1 MGARPTM
8 SSASEQVISGLEG
21 VLACESSVAF
31 IDGTIPELSYRGYN
45 IHDIA
50 ETLTYEQ
57 VVYLLW
63 HGELPSTDQL
73 RTFNTD
79 LAARRGLPSVVIDL
93 LRLMP
98 PSAHPMAG
106 LRTAVSLLGTLD
118 PQADDNSP
126 TDLRRKAA
134 DLTAKMPSI
143 VAAQARIQMGQAPIE
158 PDAALSLA
166 SNYYYMLTG
175 KQPDATI
182 IRTIDTSLLLYAEHE
197 TNASTFTCRT
207 VVGTESDFYSAVVAG
222 IGAIKGPLHGGAIDE
237 VMKMFL
243 EIDQPERADAY
254 IDQALAARRKVAGFG
269 HRVYRAGDARAPHLR
284 TMAQRLAESTGDR
297 KWFTIATT
305 VEQRMREAKGIIANV
320 DYYAAPVLYYVGFP
334 LALFTNF
341 VASARI
347 SGWSAHIF
355 EQYADNRL
363 IRPRALYTG
372 QHGRQLPAGYR

>member
-1 MGARPTM
+1 M
-8 SSASEQVISGLEG
+8 SETSEQVISGLEG

-31 IDGTIPELSYRGYN
+31 IDGNIPELSYRGYN

-63 HGELPSTDQL
+63 HGELPTPPELQAFSA
-73 RTFNTD
+73 D
-79 LAARRGLPSVVIDL
+79 LAARRSIPSAVVDV

-98 PSAHPMAG
+98 PSSHPMAG

-118 PQADDNSP
+118 PKAEDNSP
-126 TDLRRKAA
+126 ADLRRKAA
-134 DLTAKMPSI
+134 DLTAKIPTI
-143 VAAQARIQMGQAPIE
+143 VAAQVRLQTGQPLIE
-158 PDAALSLA
+158 PDPTLSLA
-166 SNYYYMLTG
+166 SNYYYMVTG
-175 KQPDATI
+175 KQPDSTI
-182 IRTIDTSLLLYAEHE
+182 TRTIDTSLLLYAEHE
-197 TNASTFTCRT
+197 TNASTFACRV
-207 VVGTESDFYSAVVAG
+207 VVGTESDYYSAVVAG

-243 EIDQPERADAY
+243 EIDLPERAGAY
-254 IDQALAARRKVAGFG
+254 IDQALAARRKIPGFG
-269 HRVYRAGDARAPHLR
+269 HRVYRAGDARAPHLK
-284 TMAQRLAESTGDR
+284 TMAQRLAESMGDR

-305 VEQRMREAKGIIANV
+305 VEQRMREAKGIISNV
-320 DYYAAPVLYYVGFP
+320 DYYAALVLYHLGFP
-334 LALFTNF
+334 LNMFTNF

-355 EQYADNRL
+355 EQYANNRL

-372 QHGRQLPAGYR
+372 HRNRQLPAGYR

>member
-1 MGARPTM
+1 M
-8 SSASEQVISGLEG
+8 STASEQVISGLEG

-31 IDGTIPELSYRGYN
+31 IDGNIPELSYRGYN

-63 HGELPSTDQL
+63 HGELPSSAELQA
-73 RTFNTD
+73 FNTD
-79 LAARRGLPSVVIDL
+79 LAARRRVPSMVIDL

-98 PSAHPMAG
+98 ASAHPMAG

-126 TDLRRKAA
+126 ADLRRKAA
-134 DLTAKMPSI
+134 DLTAKIPTI
-143 VAAQARIQMGQAPIE
+143 VAAQARLQIGQSPVE
-158 PDAALSLA
+158 PDPALSLA
-166 SNYYYMLTG
+166 SSYYYMLTG

-182 IRTIDTSLLLYAEHE
+182 TRTIDTSLLLYAEHE
-197 TNASTFTCRT
+197 TNASTFACR
-207 VVGTESDFYSAVVAG
+207 VVAGTESDYYSAVVGG

-243 EIDQPERADAY
+243 EIDQPERAAAY
-254 IDQALAARRKVAGFG
+254 IDQALAAKRKIAGFG

-284 TMAQRLAESTGDR
+284 TMAQRLAEATGDR
-297 KWFTIATT
+297 KWFAIATM

-320 DYYAAPVLYYVGFP
+320 DYYAAPVLYHLGFP
-334 LALFTNF
+334 LNLFTNF

-355 EQYADNRL
+355 EQYANNRL

-372 QHGRQLPAGYR
+372 HRGRQLPAS

>member
-1 MGARPTM
+1 M
-8 SSASEQVISGLEG
+8 SSASEQVIRGLEG

-31 IDGTIPELSYRGYN
+31 IDGNIPELSYRGYN

-50 ETLTYEQ
+50 ETLSYEQ

-63 HGELPSTDQL
+63 NGELPSAEEL
-73 RTFNTD
+73 RTFSTD
-79 LAARRGLPSVVIDL
+79 LTARRGLPSVVIDL

-118 PQADDNSP
+118 PQAEDNSP

-134 DLTAKMPSI
+134 DLTAKMPTI
-143 VAAQARIQMGQAPIE
+143 VAAHARIQMGQAPIE
-158 PDAALSLA
+158 PDASLSLA

-182 IRTIDTSLLLYAEHE
+182 TRTIDTSLLLYAEHE
-197 TNASTFTCRT
+197 TNASTFTCRA

-243 EIDQPERADAY
+243 EIDQPERAVAY
-254 IDQALAARRKVAGFG
+254 LDQALAARRKVAGFG

-284 TMAQRLAESTGDR
+284 TMAQQLAESTGDQ
-297 KWFTIATT
+297 KWFTIATL

-320 DYYAAPVLYYVGFP
+320 DYYAAPVLYYLGFP

-372 QHGRQLPAGYR
+372 QRGRQLPVGYR

>member
-1 MGARPTM
+1 M
-8 SSASEQVISGLEG
+8 STTSEKVISGLEG

-31 IDGTIPELSYRGYN
+31 IDGNIPELSYRGYN

-50 ETLTYEQ
+50 ETMTYEQ

-63 HGELPSTDQL
+63 HGELPSPVELQAFRD
-73 RTFNTD
+73 D
-79 LAARRGLPSVVIDL
+79 LAARRGISSVVIDL

-98 PSAHPMAG
+98 TSAHPMAG
-106 LRTAVSLLGTLD
+106 LRTAVSLLGALD

-126 TDLRRKAA
+126 ADLRRKAA
-134 DLTAKMPSI
+134 DLTAKMPTI
-143 VAAQARIQMGQAPIE
+143 VAAQARIQIGHPPIE
-158 PDAALSLA
+158 PDPALSLA
-166 SNYYYMLTG
+166 ANYSYMLTG
-175 KQPDATI
+175 KSPDATVT
-182 IRTIDTSLLLYAEHE
+182 RTIDTSLLLYAEHE
-197 TNASTFTCRT
+197 TNASTFTCRA

-243 EIDQPERADAY
+243 EIDQPERAAAY
-254 IDQALAARRKVAGFG
+254 LDQALAAKRKIAGFG

-284 TMAQRLAESTGDR
+284 TMAERLAQSTGDR
-297 KWFTIATT
+297 KWFSIATT
-305 VEQRMREAKGIIANV
+305 VEQHMRQAKGIIANV
-320 DYYAAPVLYYVGFP
+320 DYYAAPVLYHLGFP

-355 EQYADNRL
+355 EQYANNRL

-372 QHGRQLPAGYR
+372 QRGRQLPAGYR

>member
-1 MGARPTM
+1 
-8 SSASEQVISGLEG
+8 
-21 VLACESSVAF
+21 
-31 IDGTIPELSYRGYN
+31 YN

-63 HGELPSTDQL
+63 NGELPSSDQL
-73 RTFNTD
+73 RTFRDD

-98 PSAHPMAG
+98 ASAHPMAG

-126 TDLRRKAA
+126 ADLRRKAA
-134 DLTAKMPSI
+134 DLTAKIPTI
-143 VAAQARIQMGQAPIE
+143 VAVQARLQTGQTPIE
-158 PDAALSLA
+158 PDASLSLA
-166 SNYYYMLTG
+166 ANYYYMLTG
-175 KQPDATI
+175 KQPDTTI
-182 IRTIDTSLLLYAEHE
+182 TRTIDTSLLLYAEHE
-197 TNASTFTCRT
+197 TNASTFTCRA
-207 VVGTESDFYSAVVAG
+207 VVGTESDYYSAVVAG

-243 EIDQPERADAY
+243 EIDQPERAGAY
-254 IDQALAARRKVAGFG
+254 LDQALAARRKIAGFG

-284 TMAQRLAESTGDR
+284 AMAERLAESTGDR

-305 VEQRMREAKGIIANV
+305 VEQHMRQAKGIIANV
-320 DYYAAPVLYYVGFP
+320 DYYAAPVLYHLGFP

-355 EQYADNRL
+355 EQYANNRL

-372 QHGRQLPAGYR
+372 HHGRQLPADYR

>member
-1 MGARPTM
+1 M
-8 SSASEQVISGLEG
+8 SSASEKVISGLEG

-57 VVYLLW
+57 AVYLLW
-63 HGELPSTDQL
+63 HGELPSPDQL
-73 RTFNTD
+73 RPFQGD

-126 TDLRRKAA
+126 ADLRRKAA
-134 DLTAKMPSI
+134 DLTAKMPTI
-143 VAAQARIQMGQAPIE
+143 VAAQARLQMGQPLIE
-158 PDAALSLA
+158 PDSSLSLA
-166 SNYYYMLTG
+166 GNYYYMLTG
-175 KQPDATI
+175 KQPDVTI
-182 IRTIDTSLLLYAEHE
+182 TRTIDTSLLLYAEHE
-197 TNASTFTCRT
+197 TNASTFTCRA

-243 EIDQPERADAY
+243 EIDQPARAAAY
-254 IDQALAARRKVAGFG
+254 IDQALAARRKIPGFG

-297 KWFTIATT
+297 KWFSIATT

-320 DYYAAPVLYYVGFP
+320 DYYAAPVLYYLGFP
-334 LALFTNF
+334 LALFTNV

-355 EQYADNRL
+355 EQYANNRL

-372 QHGRQLPAGYR
+372 HRGRQLPPGYR

>member
-1 MGARPTM
+1 M

-31 IDGTIPELSYRGYN
+31 IDGNIPELSYRGYN

-50 ETLTYEQ
+50 EILTYEQ
-57 VVYLLW
+57 VVHLLW
-63 HGELPSTDQL
+63 HGELPSSDEV
-73 RTFNTD
+73 RAFHAD

-126 TDLRRKAA
+126 ADLRRKAA
-134 DLTAKMPSI
+134 DLTAKMPTI

-158 PDAALSLA
+158 PDPSLSLA

-175 KQPDATI
+175 KQADPTI
-182 IRTIDTSLLLYAEHE
+182 TRTLDTSLLLYAEHE
-197 TNASTFTCRT
+197 TNASTFTCRA
-207 VVGTESDFYSAVVAG
+207 VVGTESDLYSAVVAG

-243 EIDQPERADAY
+243 EIDQPERAAAY
-254 IDQALAARRKVAGFG
+254 IDQALAVRRKVAGFG

-284 TMAQRLAESTGDR
+284 TMAQRLSESTGDR
-297 KWFTIATT
+297 KWFAIATT

-320 DYYAAPVLYYVGFP
+320 DYYAAPVLYHLGFP

-355 EQYADNRL
+355 EQYAHNRL

-372 QHGRQLPAGYR
+372 HRGRQLPAGYR

>member
-1 MGARPTM
+1 
-8 SSASEQVISGLEG
+8 
-21 VLACESSVAF
+21 
-31 IDGTIPELSYRGYN
+31 
-45 IHDIA
+45 
-50 ETLTYEQ
+50 
-57 VVYLLW
+57 
-63 HGELPSTDQL
+63 
-73 RTFNTD
+73 
-79 LAARRGLPSVVIDL
+79 
-93 LRLMP
+93 
-98 PSAHPMAG
+98 MAG

-118 PQADDNSP
+118 PQADENSP

-134 DLTAKMPSI
+134 DLTAKMPTI

-158 PDAALSLA
+158 PDASLSLA

-175 KQPDATI
+175 KQADATI
-182 IRTIDTSLLLYAEHE
+182 TRTIDTSLLLYAEHE
-197 TNASTFTCRT
+197 TNASTFTCRA

-243 EIDQPERADAY
+243 EIDQPERAAAY

-320 DYYAAPVLYYVGFP
+320 DYYAAPVLYYLGFP

-341 VASARI
+341 VARRASVGGQRI
-347 SGWSAHIF
+347 SSSNMPITALFAPAPCILDIVGVSCQRAI
-355 EQYADNRL
+355 A
-363 IRPRALYTG
+363 RPCTASYG
-372 QHGRQLPAGYR
+372 

>member
-1 MGARPTM
+1 M

-63 HGELPSTDQL
+63 HGELASADQL
-73 RTFNTD
+73 RTFNAD
-79 LAARRGLPSVVIDL
+79 LAARRSLPSVVIDL

-134 DLTAKMPSI
+134 DLTAKMPTI
-143 VAAQARIQMGQAPIE
+143 VAAQARVQMGQAPIE
-158 PDAALSLA
+158 PDASLSLA
-166 SNYYYMLTG
+166 GNYYYMLTG
-175 KQPDATI
+175 KQADATI
-182 IRTIDTSLLLYAEHE
+182 TRTIDTSLLLYAEHE
-197 TNASTFTCRT
+197 TNASTFTCRA

-243 EIDQPERADAY
+243 EIDQPEHAAAY

-320 DYYAAPVLYYVGFP
+320 DYYAAPVLYYLGFP

-355 EQYADNRL
+355 EQYANNRL

-372 QHGRQLPAGYR
+372 HRGRQLPAGYR

>member
-1 MGARPTM
+1 M
-8 SSASEQVISGLEG
+8 SSASEQVISGLEE

-63 HGELPSTDQL
+63 NGDLPSAEQL
-73 RTFNTD
+73 RTFNAD
-79 LAARRGLPSVVIDL
+79 LAARRSLPSVVIDL

-118 PQADDNSP
+118 PQADDNSS

-134 DLTAKMPSI
+134 DLTAKMPTI
-143 VAAQARIQMGQAPIE
+143 VAAQARVQMGQAPIE
-158 PDAALSLA
+158 PEASLSLA
-166 SNYYYMLTG
+166 GNYYYMLTG
-175 KQPDATI
+175 KQADATI
-182 IRTIDTSLLLYAEHE
+182 TRTIDTSLLLYAEHE
-197 TNASTFTCRT
+197 TNASTFTCRA

-243 EIDQPERADAY
+243 EIDQPERAAAY

-320 DYYAAPVLYYVGFP
+320 DYYAAPVLYFLGFP

-355 EQYADNRL
+355 EQYANNRL

-372 QHGRQLPAGYR
+372 HRRRQLPAGYR

>member
-1 MGARPTM
+1 M

-31 IDGTIPELSYRGYN
+31 IDGNIPELSYRGYN

-50 ETLTYEQ
+50 EVLTYEQ

-63 HGELPSTDQL
+63 HGELPSPDQV
-73 RTFNTD
+73 RAFGDD
-79 LAARRGLPSVVIDL
+79 LAARRGIPSVVIDL

-98 PSAHPMAG
+98 ASAHPMAG

-118 PQADDNSP
+118 PQADDNSSA
-126 TDLRRKAA
+126 DLRRKAA
-134 DLTAKMPSI
+134 DLAAKMPTI
-143 VAAQARIQMGQAPIE
+143 VAAQARMQMGQAPIE

-166 SNYYYMLTG
+166 GNYYYMLTG

-182 IRTIDTSLLLYAEHE
+182 TRTIDTSLLLYAEHE
-197 TNASTFTCRT
+197 TNASTFTCRA

-243 EIDQPERADAY
+243 EIDQPERAAAY
-254 IDQALAARRKVAGFG
+254 VNQALAARRKIPGFG

-284 TMAQRLAESTGDR
+284 TMAERLAEATGDR

-305 VEQRMREAKGIIANV
+305 VEQHMREAKGIIANV
-320 DYYAAPVLYYVGFP
+320 DYYAAPVLYHLGFP

-355 EQYADNRL
+355 EQYATNRL

-372 QHGRQLPAGYR
+372 HRGRQLPAGYR

>member
-1 MGARPTM
+1 M
-8 SSASEQVISGLEG
+8 SNASEKVISGLEG
-21 VLACESSVAF
+21 VLACESSVSF
-31 IDGTIPELSYRGYN
+31 IDGNIPELSYRGYN

-63 HGELPSTDQL
+63 NGELPSAPELQA
-73 RTFNTD
+73 FSAD
-79 LAARRGLPSVVIDL
+79 LAGRRGIPSVVVDL

-98 PSAHPMAG
+98 TSAHPMAG

-118 PQADDNSP
+118 PQAEDNSSVSLRQKA
-126 TDLRRKAA
+126 TDLV
-134 DLTAKMPSI
+134 AKMSTL
-143 VAAQARIQMGQAPIE
+143 VAAQARLQMGQSPLE
-158 PDAALSLA
+158 PDPGLSLA
-166 SNYYYMLTG
+166 ANYYYMLTG

-182 IRTIDTSLLLYAEHE
+182 TRTLDTSMLLYAEHE
-197 TNASTFTCRT
+197 TNASTFACRV
-207 VVGTESDFYSAVVAG
+207 VVGTESDYYSTVVAG

-243 EIDQPERADAY
+243 EIDQPERAAAY
-254 IDQALAARRKVAGFG
+254 VDRALAAKRKIPGFG
-269 HRVYRAGDARAPHLR
+269 HRVYRAGDARAPHLKN
-284 TMAQRLAESTGDR
+284 MAERLAEATGER

-320 DYYAAPVLYYVGFP
+320 DYYAAPVLYHLGFP
-334 LALFTNF
+334 LNLFTNV

-355 EQYADNRL
+355 EQYANNRL

-372 QHGRQLPAGYR
+372 HRGRTLPAT

>member
-1 MGARPTM
+1 M
-8 SSASEQVISGLEG
+8 SNASEKVISGLEG
-21 VLACESSVAF
+21 VLACESSVSF
-31 IDGTIPELSYRGYN
+31 IDGNIPELSYRGYN

-63 HGELPSTDQL
+63 HGELPSAPELQA
-73 RTFNTD
+73 FSAD
-79 LAARRGLPSVVIDL
+79 LAGRRGIPPVVVDL

-98 PSAHPMAG
+98 ASAHPMAG

-118 PQADDNSP
+118 PQAEDHSSVA
-126 TDLRRKAA
+126 LHHKAA
-134 DLTAKMPSI
+134 DLVAKMPTI
-143 VAAQARIQMGQAPIE
+143 VTTQARLQMGQAPLE
-158 PDAALSLA
+158 PDPGLGLAA
-166 SNYYYMLTG
+166 NYYYMLTG

-182 IRTIDTSLLLYAEHE
+182 TRTIDTSLLLYAEHE
-197 TNASTFTCRT
+197 TNASTFACRV
-207 VVGTESDFYSAVVAG
+207 VVGTESDYYSTVVAG

-243 EIDQPERADAY
+243 EIDQPERAAAY
-254 IDQALAARRKVAGFG
+254 VDQALAARRKISGFG
-269 HRVYRAGDARAPHLR
+269 HRVYRAGDARAPHLKN
-284 TMAQRLAESTGDR
+284 MAQRLAESTGER
-297 KWFTIATT
+297 KWFTIATM

-320 DYYAAPVLYYVGFP
+320 DYYAAPVLYHLGFP
-334 LALFTNF
+334 LNLFTNF

-355 EQYADNRL
+355 EQYANNRL

-372 QHGRQLPAGYR
+372 HRGRTLPAT

>member
-1 MGARPTM
+1 M
-8 SSASEQVISGLEG
+8 SETSEQVISGLEG

-31 IDGTIPELSYRGYN
+31 IDGNIPELSYRGYN

-63 HGELPSTDQL
+63 HGELPTPPELQAFSA
-73 RTFNTD
+73 D
-79 LAARRGLPSVVIDL
+79 LAARRSIPSAVVDV
-93 LRLMP
+93 LRLIP
-98 PSAHPMAG
+98 PSSHPMAG

-118 PQADDNSP
+118 PKAEDNSP
-126 TDLRRKAA
+126 ADRRRKAA
-134 DLTAKMPSI
+134 DLTAKIPTI
-143 VAAQARIQMGQAPIE
+143 VAAQVRLQTGQPLIE
-158 PDAALSLA
+158 PDPTLSLA

-175 KQPDATI
+175 KQPDTTI
-182 IRTIDTSLLLYAEHE
+182 TRTIDTSLLLYAEHE
-197 TNASTFTCRT
+197 TNASTFACRV
-207 VVGTESDFYSAVVAG
+207 VVGTESDYYSAVVAG

-243 EIDQPERADAY
+243 EIDQPERAGAY
-254 IDQALAARRKVAGFG
+254 IDQALAARRKIPGFG
-269 HRVYRAGDARAPHLR
+269 HRVYRAGDARAPHLK
-284 TMAQRLAESTGDR
+284 TMAQRLAESMGDR

-320 DYYAAPVLYYVGFP
+320 DYYAALVLYHLGFP
-334 LALFTNF
+334 LNMFTNF

-355 EQYADNRL
+355 EQYANNRL

-372 QHGRQLPAGYR
+372 HRNRQLPAGYR

>member
-1 MGARPTM
+1 M
-8 SSASEQVISGLEG
+8 SSASEKVISGLEG

-31 IDGTIPELSYRGYN
+31 IDGNIPELSYRGYN

-57 VVYLLW
+57 VIYLLW
-63 HGELPSTDQL
+63 NGELPSPDQ
-73 RTFNTD
+73 RQTFSDD
-79 LAARRGLPSVVIDL
+79 LAVRRGIPSTLIDL
-93 LRLMP
+93 LRSIP
-98 PSAHPMAG
+98 ASAHPMAG

-126 TDLRRKAA
+126 GDLRRKAA
-134 DLTAKMPSI
+134 DLTAKMPTI
-143 VAAQARIQMGQAPIE
+143 VAAQARLQMGQPPLD
-158 PDAALSLA
+158 PDASLSLA
-166 SNYYYMLTG
+166 GNYYYMLTG

-182 IRTIDTSLLLYAEHE
+182 TRTIDTSLLLYAEHE
-197 TNASTFTCRT
+197 TNASTFTCRA

-243 EIDQPERADAY
+243 EIDQPERAGVYLDR
-254 IDQALAARRKVAGFG
+254 ALAAKRKIAGFG

-284 TMAQRLAESTGDR
+284 TMAERLAESTGDR

-305 VEQRMREAKGIIANV
+305 VEEHMRKAKGIIANV
-320 DYYAAPVLYYVGFP
+320 DYYAAPVLYHLGFP

-355 EQYADNRL
+355 EQYANNRL

-372 QHGRQLPAGYR
+372 HRGRQLPVGYR

>member
-1 MGARPTM
+1 
-8 SSASEQVISGLEG
+8 
-21 VLACESSVAF
+21 VAF

-63 HGELPSTDQL
+63 HGELPSPAEL
-73 RTFNTD
+73 EAFSAD
-79 LAARRGLPSVVIDL
+79 LAARRSIPAAVVEV
-93 LRLMP
+93 LRLTP
-98 PSAHPMAG
+98 PFSHPMAA

-118 PQADDNSP
+118 DKAEDNSP
-126 TDLRRKAA
+126 LDLRRKAA
-134 DLTAKMPSI
+134 DLVAKIPTI
-143 VAAQARIQMGQAPIE
+143 VATQVRLQTGQPLID
-158 PDAALSLA
+158 PDPTLSLA
-166 SNYYYMLTG
+166 DNYYYMLTG

-182 IRTIDTSLLLYAEHE
+182 TRTIDTSLLLYAEHE
-197 TNASTFTCRT
+197 TNASTFACRV
-207 VVGTESDFYSAVVAG
+207 VVGTASDYYSAVVAG

-243 EIDQPERADAY
+243 EIDQPERAASY
-254 IDQALAARRKVAGFG
+254 IDQALAARRKIAGFG
-269 HRVYRAGDARAPHLR
+269 HRVYRAGDARASHLR
-284 TMAQRLAESTGDR
+284 SIAQHLAETLGER
-297 KWFTIATT
+297 KWLAIATA

-320 DYYAAPVLYYVGFP
+320 DYYAALVLYHLGFP
-334 LALFTNF
+334 LNLFTNF

-355 EQYADNRL
+355 EQYVNNRL

-372 QHGRQLPAGYR
+372 HRNRSLPEGYH

>member
-1 MGARPTM
+1 M
-8 SSASEQVISGLEG
+8 SSANEHVISGLEG

-31 IDGTIPELSYRGYN
+31 IDGDVPELSYRGYN

-63 HGELPSTDQL
+63 HGELPSPEQL
-73 RTFNTD
+73 RAFSAD
-79 LAARRGLPSVVIDL
+79 LAARRGIPPVVVDL

-98 PSAHPMAG
+98 QSAHPMAG

-126 TDLRRKAA
+126 AELRRKAA
-134 DLTAKMPSI
+134 DLTAKMPTI
-143 VAAQARIQMGQAPIE
+143 VAAQARLLAGQAPIE
-158 PDAALSLA
+158 PDATLSLA

-182 IRTIDTSLLLYAEHE
+182 TRTIDTSLLLYAEHE
-197 TNASTFTCRT
+197 TNASTFTCRA
-207 VVGTESDFYSAVVAG
+207 VVGTESDYYSAVVAG
-222 IGAIKGPLHGGAIDE
+222 TGAIKGPLHGGAIDE

-243 EIDQPERADAY
+243 EIDQPERAAAY
-254 IDQALAARRKVAGFG
+254 VDQALAARRKISGFG

-284 TMAQRLAESTGDR
+284 AMAERLAESTGDR
-297 KWFTIATT
+297 KWFAIATT
-305 VEQRMREAKGIIANV
+305 VEQHMRQAKGIIANV
-320 DYYAAPVLYYVGFP
+320 DYYAAPVLYHLGFP
-334 LALFTNF
+334 LAVFTNF

-355 EQYADNRL
+355 EQYASNRL

-372 QHGRQLPAGYR
+372 HRGRQLPAGYR

>member
-1 MGARPTM
+1 M
-8 SSASEQVISGLEG
+8 SSASEKVISGLEG

-31 IDGTIPELSYRGYN
+31 IDGNIPELSYRGYN

-50 ETLTYEQ
+50 ATLTYEQ
-57 VVYLLW
+57 VVSLLW
-63 HGELPSTDQL
+63 DGELPSSDQL
-73 RTFNTD
+73 KAFSTD
-79 LAARRGLPSVVIDL
+79 LATRRAIPSMVIDL
-93 LRLMP
+93 LRSLP

-118 PQADDNSP
+118 PQADDNSS

-134 DLTAKMPSI
+134 DLTAKMPTI
-143 VAAQARIQMGQAPIE
+143 VAAQARLLTGQAPIE
-158 PDAALSLA
+158 PDASLSLA
-166 SNYYYMLTG
+166 GNYYYMLTG
-175 KQPDATI
+175 KQTDTTI
-182 IRTIDTSLLLYAEHE
+182 TRTIDTSLLLYAEHE

-243 EIDQPERADAY
+243 EIDQPERAGAY
-254 IDQALAARRKVAGFG
+254 IEQALTARRKVPGFG

-297 KWFTIATT
+297 KWFAIATT

-320 DYYAAPVLYYVGFP
+320 DYYAAPVLYHLGFP

-355 EQYADNRL
+355 EQYANNRL

-372 QHGRQLPAGYR
+372 HRGRQLPAGYR

>member
-1 MGARPTM
+1 M

-63 HGELPSTDQL
+63 NGELPSADQF
-73 RTFNTD
+73 RSFNAD

-106 LRTAVSLLGTLD
+106 LRTAVSLLGALD
-118 PQADDNSP
+118 PQADDNNP
-126 TDLRRKAA
+126 TDLRRKAT
-134 DLTAKMPSI
+134 DLTAKIPTI
-143 VAAQARIQMGQAPIE
+143 VAAQARLQMGQAAIE
-158 PDAALSLA
+158 PEASLSLA
-166 SNYYYMLTG
+166 ANYYYMLTG

-182 IRTIDTSLLLYAEHE
+182 TRTIDTSLLLYAEHE
-197 TNASTFTCRT
+197 TNASTFTCRA

-243 EIDQPERADAY
+243 QIDQPERAAAY
-254 IDQALAARRKVAGFG
+254 IDQALAERRRVAGFG

-284 TMAQRLAESTGDR
+284 TMAQRLAESTGER

-320 DYYAAPVLYYVGFP
+320 DYYAAPVLYYLGFP

-355 EQYADNRL
+355 EQYANNRL

-372 QHGRQLPAGYR
+372 QRGRQLPAGYR

>member
-1 MGARPTM
+1 M
-8 SSASEQVISGLEG
+8 SSANEHVISGLEG

-31 IDGTIPELSYRGYN
+31 IDGDVPELSYRGYN

-63 HGELPSTDQL
+63 HGELPSPEQL
-73 RTFNTD
+73 RAFSAD
-79 LAARRGLPSVVIDL
+79 LAARRGIPSVVVDL

-98 PSAHPMAG
+98 PSAPPMAG

-126 TDLRRKAA
+126 AELRRKAA
-134 DLTAKMPSI
+134 DLTAKMPTI
-143 VAAQARIQMGQAPIE
+143 VAAQARLLAGQAPIE
-158 PDAALSLA
+158 PDATLSLA

-182 IRTIDTSLLLYAEHE
+182 TRTVDTSLLLYAEHE
-197 TNASTFTCRT
+197 TNASTFTCRA
-207 VVGTESDFYSAVVAG
+207 VVGTESDYYSAVVAG

-243 EIDQPERADAY
+243 EIDQPERAAAY
-254 IDQALAARRKVAGFG
+254 VDQALAARRKISGFG

-284 TMAQRLAESTGDR
+284 AMAERLAESTGDR
-297 KWFTIATT
+297 KWFAIATT
-305 VEQRMREAKGIIANV
+305 VEQRMRQAKGIIANV
-320 DYYAAPVLYYVGFP
+320 DYYAAPVLYHLGFP
-334 LALFTNF
+334 LAVFTNF

-355 EQYADNRL
+355 EQYASNRL

-372 QHGRQLPAGYR
+372 HRGRQLPAGYR

>member
-1 MGARPTM
+1 M
-8 SSASEQVISGLEG
+8 SNASEKVISGLEG
-21 VLACESSVAF
+21 VLACESSVSF
-31 IDGTIPELSYRGYN
+31 IDGNIPELSYRGYN

-63 HGELPSTDQL
+63 NGELPSAPELQA
-73 RTFNTD
+73 FSAD
-79 LAARRGLPSVVIDL
+79 LAGRRGIPSVVVDL

-98 PSAHPMAG
+98 TSAHPMAG

-118 PQADDNSP
+118 PQAEDNSSVSLRQKA
-126 TDLRRKAA
+126 TDLV
-134 DLTAKMPSI
+134 AKMPTI
-143 VAAQARIQMGQAPIE
+143 VAAQARLQMGQSPLE
-158 PDAALSLA
+158 PDPGLSLA
-166 SNYYYMLTG
+166 ANYYYMLTG

-182 IRTIDTSLLLYAEHE
+182 TRTLDTSMLLYAEHE
-197 TNASTFTCRT
+197 TNASTFACRV
-207 VVGTESDFYSAVVAG
+207 VVGTESDYYSTVVAG

-243 EIDQPERADAY
+243 EIDQPERAAAY
-254 IDQALAARRKVAGFG
+254 VDRALAAKRKIPGFG
-269 HRVYRAGDARAPHLR
+269 HRVYRAGDARAPHLKN
-284 TMAQRLAESTGDR
+284 MAERLAEATGER

-320 DYYAAPVLYYVGFP
+320 DYYAAPVLYHLGFP
-334 LALFTNF
+334 LNLFTNV

-355 EQYADNRL
+355 EQYANNRL

-372 QHGRQLPAGYR
+372 HRGRKLPAT

>member
-1 MGARPTM
+1 M
-8 SSASEQVISGLEG
+8 SSASEQVIRGLEG

-31 IDGTIPELSYRGYN
+31 IDGNIPELSYRGYN

-63 HGELPSTDQL
+63 HGELPSADQL
-73 RTFNTD
+73 RPFNAD

-106 LRTAVSLLGTLD
+106 LRTAVSLVGTLD

-126 TDLRRKAA
+126 EDLRRKAA
-134 DLTAKMPSI
+134 DLTAKMPTI
-143 VAAQARIQMGQAPIE
+143 VAAQARIQMGQALIE
-158 PDAALSLA
+158 PDPSLSLA
-166 SNYYYMLTG
+166 GNYYYMLTG

-182 IRTIDTSLLLYAEHE
+182 TRTIDTSLLLYAEHE
-197 TNASTFTCRT
+197 TNASTFTCRA

-243 EIDQPERADAY
+243 EIDQPERAVAY

-297 KWFTIATT
+297 KWFTMATT
-305 VEQRMREAKGIIANV
+305 IEQRMREAKGIIANV

-372 QHGRQLPAGYR
+372 HRGRQLPAGYR

>member
-1 MGARPTM
+1 M
-8 SSASEQVISGLEG
+8 SSASEKVISGLEG

-31 IDGTIPELSYRGYN
+31 IDGSIPELSYRGYN

-50 ETLTYEQ
+50 EVLTYEQ

-63 HGELPSTDQL
+63 NGELPSSDEL
-73 RTFNTD
+73 RAFHAD
-79 LAARRGLPSVVIDL
+79 LAARRGLPSVVIDI

-126 TDLRRKAA
+126 EDLRRKAA
-134 DLTAKMPSI
+134 DLTAKMPTI
-143 VAAQARIQMGQAPIE
+143 VAAQARLQMGQAPIE
-158 PDAALSLA
+158 PDASLSLA

-182 IRTIDTSLLLYAEHE
+182 TRTIDTSLLLYAEHE
-197 TNASTFTCRT
+197 TNASTFTCRA

-243 EIDQPERADAY
+243 EIDQPERAAAY
-254 IDQALAARRKVAGFG
+254 IDQALAARRKIPGFG

-284 TMAQRLAESTGDR
+284 TMAQRLAESTSDR
-297 KWFTIATT
+297 KWFSIATT

-320 DYYAAPVLYYVGFP
+320 DYYAAPVLYYLGFP

-355 EQYADNRL
+355 EQYANNRL

-372 QHGRQLPAGYR
+372 QRGRQLPAGYR

>member
-1 MGARPTM
+1 M
-8 SSASEQVISGLEG
+8 SNASEKVISGLEG
-21 VLACESSVAF
+21 VLACESSVSF
-31 IDGTIPELSYRGYN
+31 IDGNIPELSYRGYN

-63 HGELPSTDQL
+63 NGELPSAPEFQA
-73 RTFNTD
+73 FSAD
-79 LAARRGLPSVVIDL
+79 LAGRRGMPSAVLDL

-98 PSAHPMAG
+98 TSAHPMAG

-118 PQADDNSP
+118 PQAEDNSAAS
-126 TDLRRKAA
+126 LRRKAA
-134 DLTAKMPSI
+134 DLVAKMPTI
-143 VAAQARIQMGQAPIE
+143 VAAQARLQMGQAPID
-158 PDAALSLA
+158 PDPGLSLA
-166 SNYYYMLTG
+166 GNYYYMLTG

-182 IRTIDTSLLLYAEHE
+182 TRTIDTSMLLYAEHE
-197 TNASTFTCRT
+197 TNASTFACRV
-207 VVGTESDFYSAVVAG
+207 VVGTESDYYSTVVAG

-243 EIDQPERADAY
+243 EIDQPERASAY
-254 IDQALAARRKVAGFG
+254 VDQALAAKRKISGFG
-269 HRVYRAGDARAPHLR
+269 HRVYRAGDARAPHLKN
-284 TMAQRLAESTGDR
+284 MAQRLAESTGDR

-320 DYYAAPVLYYVGFP
+320 DYYAAPVLYHLGFP
-334 LALFTNF
+334 LNLFTNF

-355 EQYADNRL
+355 EQYANNRL

-372 QHGRQLPAGYR
+372 HRGRQLPAT